1 MARRARQ
8 FLPRFSQAAGCQSV
22 SILVYSSLLKAIV
35 VVHLEKISG

>member
-8 FLPRFSQAAGCQSV
+8 FLPCSSQAAGVPVSV
-22 SILVYSSLLKAIV
+22 HSVHSSLLKAIV